1 MDTVF
6 KQLIFLSVLKKVPEL
21 GGVGE
26 FILYLIS
33 FQKRKNFNSV
43 ATLIYN
49 IHSFAGRNLL

>member
-1 MDTVF
+1 MVF
-6 KQLIFLSVLKKVPEL
+6 KQLICLSVLKKVPEL

-26 FILYLIS
+26 FILYLIP